1 MHRRLYCGRHNRML
15 KFAAAATLM
24 SASAATWSEE
34 GPVLQEITVTGKQS
48 DIKERRESNQQKVVL
63 LREEIESLGAMT
75 IGEVLGK
82 LPGIELPGGEGSQ
95 RARGMSRDSVQILL
109 DGERSAGGSHVIA
122 GTVSRLPV
130 EELERVEILRGASAE
145 FGGAASVT
153 VNLIMKKP
161 KSKRSTAIKAGIGAR
176 GNEPMAKFN
185 WTENGGNGALNWTYP
200 ITLNLSRTPTQL
212 DTNRQDFSA
221 GTRSAWNTESENGL
235 YTFREFVMSPRV
247 SWKKGSDSLSVAP
260 TFFDG
265 SGKRNSDMTQSAYA
279 DPAQG
284 SGLAFSGDRNSHEDN
299 HRRMLRLR
307 VEGEKHAGENKFTG
321 RAAINDGT
329 RTVDVT
335 RISRDELLN
344 VSPPATEHSTSRE
357 HEFNAALRLDRP
369 MFDDHLLA
377 AGGEL
382 INFRSTVEQ
391 AYAGGY
397 GTTASYNAKERQG
410 IAWLQD
416 DWTIGPK
423 LTFTYGLRGEAVVL
437 ESGAV
442 SQRHGL
448 LMPSVAVRWEAA
460 EKWLV
465 RSSLG
470 TGMKMPTLAEI
481 SDSGTT
487 SVAVNT
493 PVEADARGNPDLMPE
508 RSLNLEVVLERYLD
522 DGAGLLGANVYLR
535 HTQNFTE
542 RRVQLEGVRW
552 VDRPQNEG
560 DALMWGLEL
569 DGKLKTDSLGW
580 EGATLKAHLTLPHA
594 EVKDVRM
601 GITRMARDTP
611 IYTFSTGLDQS
622 LPKLD
627 SSCGVSLQVS
637 GRSATDI
644 PGEHVAFTRAKSTL
658 DAFWLYKLTPKFNL
672 RSNITNLL
680 ANQTEK
686 QTNYSAAGNLWSLG
700 TTESGS
706 RTLMITLEGRL

>member
-1 MHRRLYCGRHNRML
+1 MLRQVGRGRRNWLFSY
-15 KFAAAATLM
+15 AIVTALM
-24 SASAATWSEE
+24 SAGPNACAEE
-34 GPVLQEITVTGKQS
+34 TPLLKEITVTGKQS
-48 DIKERRESNQQKVVL
+48 DVTARRESNQQKVVL
-63 LREEIESLGAMT
+63 LREEIEALGAIT
-75 IGEVLGK
+75 VGEVLGK
-82 LPGIELPGGEGSQ
+82 LPGIELTGGDGTQ

-176 GNEPMAKFN
+176 GSEPMAKFN
-185 WTENGGNGALNWTYP
+185 WTENGGNGARNWTFP

-212 DTNRQDFSA
+212 DTDHQEFVA
-221 GTRSAWNTESENGL
+221 GTRTLWNTETEHAP
-235 YTFREFVMSPRV
+235 YTFREFVMSPRI
-247 SWKKGSDSLSVAP
+247 SWKKGGDSVSVSP

-265 SGKRNSDMTQSAYA
+265 SGKRNSDMTQYSYA

-307 VEGEKHAGENKFTG
+307 VEGEKHAGDNKFTG
-321 RAAINDGT
+321 RAAINDGV

-344 VSPPATEHSTSRE
+344 VLPLSTEHTTSRE
-357 HEFNAALRLDRP
+357 HEINAALRLDRP
-369 MFDDHLLA
+369 LYENHLLA
-377 AGGEL
+377 AGTEL

-397 GTTASYNAKERQG
+397 GTTADYNARERQG
-410 IAWLQD
+410 IAWVQD
-416 DWTIGPK
+416 DWAMGSK
-423 LTFTYGLRGEAVVL
+423 LTFTYGLRGELAVL
-437 ESGAV
+437 ESEAV

-448 LMPSVAVRWEAA
+448 LMPSLAVRWEPA

-470 TGMKMPTLAEI
+470 TGMKMPKLAEI
-481 SDSGTT
+481 SNAGTP

-493 PVEADARGNPDLMPE
+493 PVEADARGNPALLPE
-508 RSLNLEVVLERYLD
+508 RSLNLEAVLERYLD
-522 DGAGLLGANVYLR
+522 DDAGLLGANLYLR
-535 HTQNFTE
+535 RAQNFTE
-542 RRVQLEGVRW
+542 RRVQLEGARW

-594 EVKDVRM
+594 EVNDARM

-611 IYTFSTGLDQS
+611 IFTFSTGLDQS
-622 LPKLD
+622 LPQLD
-627 SSCGVSLQVS
+627 SSYGVSLQVS
-637 GRSATDI
+637 GRSTTDI
-644 PGEHVAFTRAKSTL
+644 PGEVDAFTRAKSTL

-672 RSNITNLL
+672 RTNVTNLL
-680 ANQTEK
+680 ASRSEK
-686 QTNYSAAGNLWSLG
+686 QTTYISSGNSWALH
-700 TTESGS
+700 TTDYGN
-706 RTLMITLEGRL
+706 RTLMVTLEGRL